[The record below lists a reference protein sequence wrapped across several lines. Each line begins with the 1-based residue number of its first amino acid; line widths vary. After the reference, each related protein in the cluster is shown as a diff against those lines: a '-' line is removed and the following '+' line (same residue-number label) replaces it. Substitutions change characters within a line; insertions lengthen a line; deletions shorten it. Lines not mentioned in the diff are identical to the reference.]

1 MPDNERE
8 RRLEE
13 LYSGALQR
21 DASERDEFLRQAC
34 GGDAELRRA
43 VEWLLGSEQKLDG
56 FLEPPP
62 LQTVTEGAAIT
73 QERPLAGQMLGLYR
87 LIQPVG
93 SGGMGEVWL
102 AEQKQPVR
110 RRVAIKLIKAG
121 MDTREVVARFE
132 SERRAVAL
140 MDHAT
145 IAKVFDAGSTPEG
158 RPYFVMEYV
167 PGIPITDWCDKHK
180 LAVRERLEL
189 FIHVCEGVNHAHQ
202 KAIIHRDLKPSNILV
217 TEVDGKPA
225 PKIIDFGVAKAVS
238 QRLTEDTLVTR
249 LGAVLGT
256 LEYMSPEQACSA
268 GEDIDTRTDVYSLGV
283 ILYELLVGRVPLE
296 LRKLAFDEMLRKLRQ
311 EDAPRPSTKLR
322 SLGGQS
328 AIVAQNHS
336 TEPRALGRQL
346 RGDLD
351 LIALKALEKQRARRY
366 GAPSELAADIRHYL
380 GDEPVT
386 ARPASTRYRAWKY
399 VRRHRLGVAFAAGL
413 AFLLVAGIV
422 VSSWMALRASRAED
436 EAKAVN
442 DFLRHDVLAQAS
454 VDGQATWDSLAAPR
468 RASAKPDPDMKV
480 RTALDRAAAR
490 IEGKFGRQPLVEA
503 AIRYTIGVSY
513 YELGLYPQAQRE
525 LELALDLRRRIL
537 GVEHPATLWTLRY
550 LAVIYLDEG
559 RLKDAEKLNGEAIQ
573 AQRRVLGAEDPAT
586 LASKSDQANIYSRE
600 GKYAEAE
607 ALYRELLTVQRRR
620 LGEDHRETLQVRHNL
635 GSNYIREGKYAQAE
649 PIQRDLVDAMLRVNG
664 EDDFETLAGM
674 GNLAMIYGFEDKF
687 AESEA
692 LYGKVVDG
700 LRRVKGNEHPLTLQ
714 FMEGLAWDYDQ
725 LGKYAQADALYSK
738 VFEAQ
743 SRVLGKEHPDFLITV
758 TDMGASYRRR
768 GMYPQAEALFFMALQ
783 GRRHTLGGGHPD
795 TLASIGD
802 LGSVYVSEGR
812 YAEAEPLLREAANR
826 FEKAASDDWERY
838 RVECAL
844 GMSLAGQK
852 QYGQAEPLLVDG
864 YQKMMERKAP
874 IPADGRF
881 ELAQAGEGIVRL
893 YQNWG
898 KPEKANEWR
907 QKLKESGLPG
917 PNTGKAAR

>member
-1 MPDNERE
+1 MPDSERE
-8 RRLEE
+8 RRVEE
-13 LYSGALQR
+13 LHSAALQR
-21 DASERDEFLRQAC
+21 DASERDDFLRQAC
-34 GGDAELRRA
+34 AGDAELRHA
-43 VEWLLGSEQKLDG
+43 VESLLGYEQQLDG
-56 FLEPPP
+56 FLEIPA
-62 LQTVTEGAAIT
+62 LQTVTAGAAA
-73 QERPLAGQMLGLYR
+73 QERSQVGQTLGPYHLVQR
-87 LIQPVG
+87 IG
-93 SGGMGEVWL
+93 EGGMGEVWL

-110 RRVAIKLIKAG
+110 RRVAIKLIKTG

-132 SERRAVAL
+132 SERQALAL
-140 MDHAT
+140 MEHPN
-145 IAKVFDAGSTPEG
+145 IAKVFEAGTTPQG

-189 FIHVCEGVNHAHQ
+189 FMHVCQGVTHAHQ

-249 LGAVLGT
+249 LGAILGT

-296 LRKLAFDEMLRKLRQ
+296 LRKLAFDEMLRKLRE

-336 TEPRALGRQL
+336 TDPRALDRQL

-351 LIALKALEKQRARRY
+351 LIVLKGLEKERTRRY
-366 GAPSELAADIRHYL
+366 GAPSELAADIGRYL
-380 GDEPVT
+380 CDEPVA
-386 ARPASTRYRAWKY
+386 ARPASTGYRAWKY
-399 VRRHRLGVAFAAGL
+399 MRRHRLGVAFAAAL
-413 AFLLVAGIV
+413 AFLLVAGVV
-422 VSSWMALRASRAED
+422 VSSWLAIRASRAEQ
-436 EAKAVN
+436 EARAVN
-442 DFLRHDVLAQAS
+442 DFLKNDVLAQATEE
-454 VDGQATWDSLAAPR
+454 GQA
-468 RASAKPDPDMKV
+468 RARGKPDPDMKV

-503 AIRYTIGVSY
+503 SIRGTIGDAY
-513 YELGLYPQAQRE
+513 RQLGLYPQAQRE
-525 LELALDLRRRIL
+525 FERVLDLRRRIL
-537 GVEHPATLWTLRY
+537 GVEHPATLVTLRY
-550 LAVIYLDEG
+550 LAVLYKDEG
-559 RLKDAEKLNGEAIQ
+559 RLKDAEKVNGEALQ
-573 AQRRVLGAEDPAT
+573 AQRRVLGAEHPDT
-586 LASKSDQANIYSRE
+586 LDSKVDQADIYSRE

-607 ALYRELLTVQRRR
+607 AIYRDVLTVWRRR
-620 LGEDHRETLQVRHNL
+620 LGEDHPITLQIRINL
-635 GSNYIREGKYAQAE
+635 AATYIREGKYAQAE
-649 PIQRDLVDAMLRVNG
+649 PIQRDIVDAMVRVHG
-664 EDDFETLAGM
+664 AEYFETLLSM

-700 LRRVKGNEHPLTLQ
+700 LRRAKGNEHPLTLQ

-738 VFEAQ
+738 VLETE
-743 SRVLGKEHPDFLITV
+743 SRVLGKEHPDTLVTV
-758 TDMGASYRRR
+758 TDMAASYRRR
-768 GMYPQAEALFFMALQ
+768 GMYPQAEALLVTALQ
-783 GRRHTLGGGHPD
+783 GRRHTLGDGHPY
-795 TLASIGD
+795 TLASLGD
-802 LGSVYVSEGR
+802 LGSVYVTEGR
-812 YAEAEPLLREAANR
+812 YTEAEPLLREAANK

-864 YQKMMERKAP
+864 YQKMMERKPP

-881 ELAQAGEGIVRL
+881 ELAQAGEGIVRM
-893 YQNWG
+893 YQDWG

-907 QKLKESGLPG
+907 QKLKGSGLSG
-917 PNTGKAAR
+917 PNTGKGAR